1 MIFEER
7 EKFIFSLLEE
17 IKGKV
22 DFVVIGGYAIN
33 AYTLPRFSVDCDLV
47 VKDKKAML
55 VLKKL
60 LEPKGFSKK
69 AIGALPGYRGEFLS
83 LAVKKPVI
91 TTLDVLAGNVED
103 RITGTLFP
111 AKLIF
116 KHSTKRTIF
125 GKSSPVRIDTRVADA
140 EMLFVMKAVSC
151 RKPDI
156 RDVFMLASTKL
167 DRKKILQIAK
177 EVPIPEE
184 SIEKIALKVN
194 SKGFKDSLQGVFG
207 MLPEKQF
214 ETSKKKLL
222 STLNQIRFEQ
232 LSLFAKEFAKKK
244 SIKKGGVL
252 RGD

>member
-7 EKFIFSLLEE
+7 EKFIFSLLEGL
-17 IKGKV
+17 KGRV

-55 VLKKL
+55 AVKKI
-60 LEPKGFSKK
+60 LETNGFAKK
-69 AIGALPGYRGEFLS
+69 ATGTLPGYKGEFLC
-83 LAVKKPVI
+83 LATKKPVI
-91 TTLDVLAGNVED
+91 TTFDILASNVED
-103 RITGTLFP
+103 RITGTMFP
-111 AKLIF
+111 AELIF
-116 KHSTKRTIF
+116 KNSTKRTIF
-125 GKSSPVRIDTRVADA
+125 GKGSPTKIETRVADA

-167 DRKKILQIAK
+167 DKEKILQITK
-177 EVPIPEE
+177 EVPIPAE
-184 SIEKIALKVN
+184 SIEKITSKVN
-194 SKGFKDSLQGVFG
+194 SKGFKDALQGVFG

-222 STLNQIRFEQ
+222 AL
-232 LSLFAKEFAKKK
+232 L
-244 SIKKGGVL
+244 KGV
-252 RGD
+252 